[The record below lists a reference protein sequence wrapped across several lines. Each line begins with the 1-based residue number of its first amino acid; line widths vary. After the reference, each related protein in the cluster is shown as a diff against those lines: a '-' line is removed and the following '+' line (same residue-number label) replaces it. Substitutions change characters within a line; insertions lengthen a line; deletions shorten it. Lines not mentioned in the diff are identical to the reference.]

1 MQIKNWFD
9 HKKIALFGLL
19 FIVLVSLIDPIPNIS
34 EAINREINLNKAKH
48 YNCLAEHIPAGENIL
63 FIGNPLDDP
72 PFSINL
78 AFYYRSQFF
87 LAPRLVV
94 LMENSDQ
101 ISSSNLFS
109 KFISNNLNDEQLREI
124 EGKYGL
130 TPVKKCGE
138 FVLLQR
144 PELQ

>member
-1 MQIKNWFD
+1 MQITNWFNR
-9 HKKIALFGLL
+9 KTFTLFGLL
-19 FIVLVSLIDPIPNIS
+19 IIVLISLFDHFPDDFGFFDQN
-34 EAINREINLNKAKH
+34 INLNKARD
-48 YNCLAEHIPAGENIL
+48 YNCLEEKLPVGEDIL
-63 FIGNPLDDP
+63 FIGNPLDAP

-101 ISSSNLFS
+101 ISSSNRFS

-138 FVLLQR
+138 FILLQR

>member
-9 HKKIALFGLL
+9 RKKIALFGLL
-19 FIVLVSLIDPIPNIS
+19 FIVLVSLVDPIPSIS

-48 YNCLAEHIPAGENIL
+48 YHCLAEDIPAGEDIL
-63 FIGNPLDDP
+63 FIGNPLDAP

-94 LMENSDQ
+94 LMESSDQ
-101 ISSSNLFS
+101 ISSSNRFS

-138 FVLLQR
+138 FILLQR